1 MCFPFPY
8 YRALI
13 SLMSVLTKN
22 FYTEPWFKSYGTVS
36 LKVGQKVDLARGK
49 KGKMGILDCIM
60 IL

>member
-13 SLMSVLTKN
+13 SYMSVLTKD
-22 FYTEPWFKSYGTVS
+22 FYTAPGLKSYGTVS
-36 LKVGQKVDLARGK
+36 LKVGQKGDLARGK
-49 KGKMGILDCIM
+49 KRKMGILDGIM